1 MVKNPLANTG
11 DMGSIP
17 WSGRSSREGNGNP
30 LQYSSQGNPTDRGAL
45 QAAIH
50 GIAKRVG
57 HSLATINKQQQSE
70 MYRYVKLELWCPH
83 PQNNNRMEKLAQ

>member
-70 MYRYVKLELWCPH
+70 MYRYVKLEL
-83 PQNNNRMEKLAQ
+83 